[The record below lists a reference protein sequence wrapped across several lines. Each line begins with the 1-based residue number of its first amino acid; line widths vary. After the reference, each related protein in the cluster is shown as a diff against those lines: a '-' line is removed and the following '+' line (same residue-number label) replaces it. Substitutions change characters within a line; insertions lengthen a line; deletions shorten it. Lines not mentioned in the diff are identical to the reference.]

1 MAAVAGSVVGQAVR
15 PDAHGR
21 DYQPIGVRG
30 APPAPIAHPFYEP
43 RPRRGRASAI
53 AVRAALEAAHWR
65 PNGPSAAVDRGSGGP
80 IGAADGKNG
89 PTRPRPDAHRP
100 HWLSCLRCIRIE
112 VRRGRVAEGRA
123 GVVVVSRRLVRAMA
137 RRFQFAGPG
146 RARLAGAGL
155 ARLEV
160 GWERGG
166 AGRGP
171 QQAPPLD
178 VATDAPVELRAT
190 GSANL
195 PGAVSAPI
203 DVAGPELDEPPP
215 TERHAVDVLPSP
227 TGLLRGQVVDARTGQ
242 GLPFVEV
249 APYSLGQKPSSSVQ
263 ADGEGRFE
271 LRRPWV
277 RSTSRSRAIA

>member
-1 MAAVAGSVVGQAVR
+1 M
-15 PDAHGR
+15 
-21 DYQPIGVRG
+21 G
-30 APPAPIAHPFYEP
+30 AR
-43 RPRRGRASAI
+43 RPR
-53 AVRAALEAAHWR
+53 
-65 PNGPSAAVDRGSGGP
+65 
-80 IGAADGKNG
+80 
-89 PTRPRPDAHRP
+89 
-100 HWLSCLRCIRIE
+100 
-112 VRRGRVAEGRA
+112 
-123 GVVVVSRRLVRAMA
+123 SR
-137 RRFQFAGPG
+137 
-146 RARLAGAGL
+146 
-155 ARLEV
+155 
-160 GWERGG
+160 
-166 AGRGP
+166 P

-271 LRRPWV
+271 LQTSMGAEHFAFARDRLTGKRLARRKVDTLFSKVASGAWTWARP
-277 RSTSRSRAIA
+277 